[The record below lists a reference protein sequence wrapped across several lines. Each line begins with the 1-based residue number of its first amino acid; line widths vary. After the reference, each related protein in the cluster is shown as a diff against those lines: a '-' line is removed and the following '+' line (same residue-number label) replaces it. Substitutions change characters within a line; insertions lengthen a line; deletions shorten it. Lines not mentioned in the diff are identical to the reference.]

1 MKSQGSG
8 GTGSAGPLAAG
19 PSGAGS
25 ARAAS
30 PPGDGD
36 RGAVNSSPV
45 NLPTPALVTQR
56 AAQRLPR
63 WALMLLCAAYLLPG
77 QFGREPWKNADI
89 TAFGYM
95 SSLAEGRSPWTAPAL
110 AGLPG
115 DGALLPYWLGA
126 LSIKALPF
134 IDPANA
140 ARVPF
145 ALLLAATLALI
156 WYSTQHLARTEAAQ
170 PVAFAFGGEA
180 SPLDYARALADGA
193 VLATIAS
200 LGLLQ
205 LGHETTP
212 ELVQLSGVALFMWV
226 LAAAPTR
233 PRVAAGAAVV
243 ALTVV
248 AASGAPTIALA
259 LGASGFVICQWSRH
273 PGALGLRPWLILGM
287 LAGALVAAA
296 GHAWAWRAGIRWNS
310 AWELVRLSVWF
321 LWPGWLLA
329 LWTLWR
335 WRHHLAYRHIAVPSV
350 GVAVAM
356 VASLSM
362 GASDRALMLAVPG
375 VAVLAAFA
383 LPTLKRS
390 TGAAIDW
397 FTVFFFTALAI
408 VIWVFY
414 VGMMTGTPAKAAQR
428 IAALLP
434 GFEPHFSLAL
444 LVLAILGTAA
454 WLALVRWRTAR
465 VQHALWKSLVLPAS
479 GVALSWL
486 LMLTLGLPAFDYA
499 RSYRPWVYLVAQHVP
514 NGVCVA
520 AQLPRSALAALENYT
535 NWRIDAQGDV
545 IKNSECPYLLID
557 ENRHNLVSAPPGWT
571 LVAHLHRPSERD
583 ESTAVFKKATAPSP
597 RPADFGRVAL
607 AR

>member
-1 MKSQGSG
+1 MM
-8 GTGSAGPLAAG
+8 P
-19 PSGAGS
+19 
-25 ARAAS
+25 
-30 PPGDGD
+30 
-36 RGAVNSSPV
+36 PV

-77 QFGREPWKNADI
+77 QFWREPWKNADI

-95 SSLAEGRSPWTAPAL
+95 ASLADGRSPWTAPAL

-134 IDPANA
+134 IDAANA

-212 ELVQLSGVALFMWV
+212 ELVQLTGVALLMWV

-233 PRVAAGAAVV
+233 PRVAAVSAVV

-248 AASGAPTIALA
+248 AASGAPTIALG
-259 LGASGFVICQWSRH
+259 LGASGFLICQFSRY
-273 PGALGLRPWLILGM
+273 PGAKGLRPALILGM

-296 GHAWAWRAGIRWNS
+296 GHAWAWRAVAHWNS
-310 AWELVRLSVWF
+310 AWQLLRLGAWF

-335 WRHHLAYRHIAVPSV
+335 WRHHLTYRHIAVPSV
-350 GVAVAM
+350 GVAVAL

-362 GASDRALMLAVPG
+362 GGSDRALMLAVPG

-390 TGAAIDW
+390 AGSAIDW
-397 FTVFFFTALAI
+397 FSVFFFTALAI
-408 VIWVFY
+408 AIWVFY
-414 VGMMTGTPAKAAQR
+414 LGMMTGTPAKPAQR

-434 GFEPHFSLAL
+434 GFEPHFSPGL
-444 LVLAILGTAA
+444 LVLATLGTAA

-486 LMLTLGLPAFDYA
+486 LLLTLGLPVIDYA
-499 RSYRPWVYLVAQHVP
+499 RSYRPWVYLVAQQVP
-514 NGVCVA
+514 NHVCVA
-520 AQLPRSALAALENYT
+520 AQLPRSALAALEIYS

-545 IKNSECPYLLID
+545 VRNSECPYLLID
-557 ENRHNLVSAPPGWT
+557 ENRHAPVSAPPGWT

-583 ESTAVFKKATAPSP
+583 ESTAVFRKANAPLP

>member
-1 MKSQGSG
+1 MM
-8 GTGSAGPLAAG
+8 P
-19 PSGAGS
+19 
-25 ARAAS
+25 
-30 PPGDGD
+30 
-36 RGAVNSSPV
+36 PV

-134 IDPANA
+134 IDAANA

-156 WYSTQHLARTEAAQ
+156 WYTTQHLARTEAAL

-180 SPLDYARALADGA
+180 SPHDYARALADGA

-212 ELVQLSGVALFMWV
+212 ELVQLSGVALFLWT

-233 PRVAAGAAVV
+233 ARLAAGAAVV
-243 ALTVV
+243 ALTVI

-259 LGASGFVICQWSRH
+259 LGASGFVLCHRSRY
-273 PGALGLRPWLILGM
+273 PGALGLRPWLVLGM

-296 GHAWAWRAGIRWNS
+296 GHAWAWRAGLHWS
-310 AWELVRLSVWF
+310 SPWELVRLLAWF

-329 LWTLWR
+329 CWTLWR
-335 WRHHLAYRHIAVPSV
+335 WRQHLTYRHIAVPSV
-350 GVAVAM
+350 VVAVAL
-356 VASLSM
+356 VASLTM
-362 GASDRALMLAVPG
+362 GASDRALLLAVPG

-390 TGAAIDW
+390 AGSAIDW
-397 FTVFFFTALAI
+397 FSVFFFTGLAI
-408 VIWVFY
+408 AIWVFY
-414 VGMMTGTPAKAAQR
+414 LGMMTGTPHKAALR
-428 IAALLP
+428 IANLLP
-434 GFEPHFSLAL
+434 GFEPRFSPALLAL
-444 LVLAILGTAA
+444 AVLGMAA

-486 LMLTLGLPAFDYA
+486 LLLTLGLPVIDYA
-499 RSYRPWVYLVAQHVP
+499 RSYRPWVYLVAQDVP
-514 NGVCVA
+514 HGACVA
-520 AQLPRSALAALENYT
+520 AQLPRSALAALEHYT

-545 IKNSECPYLLID
+545 AKSTECPYLLVD
-557 ENRHNLVSAPPGWT
+557 ENRHDLVKAPPGWT
-571 LVAHLHRPSERD
+571 LVEHLHRPSERD
-583 ESTAVFKKATAPSP
+583 EYTAVFRRANLPAP
-597 RPADFGRVAL
+597 RPSDFGAVAS
-607 AR
+607 AP

>member
-1 MKSQGSG
+1 MM
-8 GTGSAGPLAAG
+8 P
-19 PSGAGS
+19 
-25 ARAAS
+25 
-30 PPGDGD
+30 
-36 RGAVNSSPV
+36 PV

-77 QFGREPWKNADI
+77 QFWREPWKNADI

-95 SSLAEGRSPWTAPAL
+95 SSLADGRSPWTAPAL

-134 IDPANA
+134 IDAANA

-170 PVAFAFGGEA
+170 PVAYAFGGEA

-193 VLATIAS
+193 VLATIAT

-233 PRVAAGAAVV
+233 PRVAAVSAVV

-248 AASGAPTIALA
+248 AASGAPTIALG
-259 LGASGFVICQWSRH
+259 LGASGFMICQFSRY
-273 PGALGLRPWLILGM
+273 PGALGLRPALFLGM

-296 GHAWAWRAGIRWNS
+296 GHAWAWRAALHWNS
-310 AWELVRLSVWF
+310 PWQLLRLSAWF
-321 LWPGWLLA
+321 LWPTWLLA
-329 LWTLWR
+329 PWTLWR
-335 WRHHLAYRHIAVPSV
+335 WRHHLTYRHIAVPSV
-350 GVAVAM
+350 GVAVAL

-362 GASDRALMLAVPG
+362 GGSDRALMLAVPG
-375 VAVLAAFA
+375 LAVLAAFA

-390 TGAAIDW
+390 AGSAIDW
-397 FTVFFFTALAI
+397 FSVFFFTALAI
-408 VIWVFY
+408 AMWVFY
-414 VGMMTGTPAKAAQR
+414 LGMMTGTPAKPAQR

-434 GFEPHFSLAL
+434 GFEPHFSPGL
-444 LVLAILGTAA
+444 LVLATLGTAA

-486 LMLTLGLPAFDYA
+486 LLLTLGLPAIDYA

-520 AQLPRSALAALENYT
+520 AQLPRSALAALENYS

-545 IKNSECPYLLID
+545 AKTSECPYLLID
-557 ENRHNLVSAPPGWT
+557 ENRHALVSAPPGWT

-583 ESTAVFKKATAPSP
+583 ESTAVFRKSNAPAP

>member
-1 MKSQGSG
+1 MM
-8 GTGSAGPLAAG
+8 P
-19 PSGAGS
+19 
-25 ARAAS
+25 
-30 PPGDGD
+30 
-36 RGAVNSSPV
+36 PV

-95 SSLAEGRSPWTAPAL
+95 SSLADGRSPWTAPAL

-126 LSIKALPF
+126 LAIKLMPF

-212 ELVQLSGVALFMWV
+212 ELVQLTGAALFMWV
-226 LAAAPTR
+226 LSAAPTR
-233 PRVAAGAAVV
+233 PRVAAVSAVI
-243 ALTVV
+243 ALTVI
-248 AASGAPTIALA
+248 AASGAPTIAMA
-259 LGASGFVICQWSRH
+259 LGASGFAICHWSRY
-273 PGALGLRPWLILGM
+273 PGALGLRPWLLLGM

-296 GHAWAWRAGIRWNS
+296 GHAWGWRAAMHWQS
-310 AWELVRLSVWF
+310 AWELVRLGAWF

-350 GVAVAM
+350 CVLVAL

-362 GASDRALMLAVPG
+362 GASDRALLLAVPG

-390 TGAAIDW
+390 TGSAIDW
-397 FTVFFFTALAI
+397 FSVFFFTTLAI
-408 VIWVFY
+408 AGWVFY
-414 VGMMTGTPAKAAQR
+414 IALMTGMPAKPALR
-428 IAALLP
+428 IARLLP
-434 GFEPHFSLAL
+434 GFEAHFSAPLLAL
-444 LVLAILGTAA
+444 AIIGMVA

-486 LMLTLGLPAFDYA
+486 LLLTLFLPMIDYA
-499 RSYRPWVYLVAQHVP
+499 RSYRPWVYLVAQDVP

-520 AQLPRSALAALENYT
+520 AQLPRSALAALENYS

-545 IKNSECPYLLID
+545 ARTSPCPYLLVD
-557 ENRHNLVSAPPGWT
+557 ENRHALVAAPPGWT
-571 LVAHLHRPSERD
+571 LVSHLHRPSEPD
-583 ESTAVFKKATAPSP
+583 ESTAVFRKVGVPAPKAAPT
-597 RPADFGRVAL
+597 R
-607 AR
+607 

>member
-1 MKSQGSG
+1 
-8 GTGSAGPLAAG
+8 
-19 PSGAGS
+19 
-25 ARAAS
+25 
-30 PPGDGD
+30 
-36 RGAVNSSPV
+36 
-45 NLPTPALVTQR
+45 
-56 AAQRLPR
+56 
-63 WALMLLCAAYLLPG
+63 MLLCAAYLLPG

-145 ALLLAATLALI
+145 ALLLAATLAFI

-243 ALTVV
+243 ALTVI

-259 LGASGFVICQWSRH
+259 TGASGFAICHWSRY
-273 PGALGLRPWLILGM
+273 PGASGLRPWLVLGM

-296 GHAWAWRAGIRWNS
+296 GHAWAWRAGLHWS
-310 AWELVRLSVWF
+310 SVWDLVRLSAWF

-335 WRHHLAYRHIAVPSV
+335 WRHHLTYRHIAVPNV
-350 GVAVAM
+350 GVAVAL
-356 VASLSM
+356 VASLTM

-375 VAVLAAFA
+375 IAVLAAFS

-390 TGAAIDW
+390 AGSAIDW
-397 FTVFFFTALAI
+397 FSVFFFTGLAI
-408 VIWVFY
+408 AIWVFY

-434 GFEPHFSLAL
+434 GFEPHFSPAL
-444 LVLAILGTAA
+444 LVLAVLGTAA

-479 GVALSWL
+479 GVAMSWL
-486 LMLTLGLPAFDYA
+486 LLLTLGLPAFDYA

-520 AQLPRSALAALENYT
+520 AQLPRSALAALEDYSS
-535 NWRIDAQGDV
+535 WRIDAKGDV
-545 IKNSECPYLLID
+545 AKTSDCPYLLVD
-557 ENRHNLVSAPPGWT
+557 ENRHNLASAPPGWE

-583 ESTAVFKKATAPSP
+583 ESTAVFRKSTAPSP
-597 RPADFGRVAL
+597 RPAEFRRVAL
-607 AR
+607 AH

>member
-1 MKSQGSG
+1 
-8 GTGSAGPLAAG
+8 
-19 PSGAGS
+19 
-25 ARAAS
+25 
-30 PPGDGD
+30 
-36 RGAVNSSPV
+36 
-45 NLPTPALVTQR
+45 
-56 AAQRLPR
+56 
-63 WALMLLCAAYLLPG
+63 MLLCAAYLLPG

-95 SSLAEGRSPWTAPAL
+95 SSLADGRSPWTAPAL

-134 IDPANA
+134 IDAANA

-233 PRVAAGAAVV
+233 PRVAAAAAVV

-259 LGASGFVICQWSRH
+259 LGASGFAICQFSRYH
-273 PGALGLRPWLILGM
+273 GAKGLRPWLLLGM
-287 LAGALVAAA
+287 VAGALVAAA
-296 GHAWAWRAGIRWNS
+296 GHAWAWRAVAHWNS
-310 AWELVRLSVWF
+310 AWQLLRLVVWF

-335 WRHHLAYRHIAVPSV
+335 WRHHLTYRHIAVPSV
-350 GVAVAM
+350 GVAVAL

-362 GASDRALMLAVPG
+362 GGSDRALMLAVPG

-390 TGAAIDW
+390 AGSAIDW
-397 FTVFFFTALAI
+397 FSVFFFTALAL
-408 VIWVFY
+408 VMWVFY
-414 VGMMTGTPAKAAQR
+414 LGMMTGTPAKPAQR

-434 GFEPHFSLAL
+434 GFEPHFSPGL
-444 LVLAILGTAA
+444 LVLATLGTFA

-486 LMLTLGLPAFDYA
+486 LLLTLGLPAIDYA
-499 RSYRPWVYLVAQHVP
+499 RSYRPWVYLVAQRVP

-520 AQLPRSALAALENYT
+520 AQLPRSALAALEIYS

-545 IKNSECPYLLID
+545 AKTSECPYLLID
-557 ENRHNLVSAPPGWT
+557 ENRHALVSAPPGWT

-583 ESTAVFKKATAPSP
+583 ESTAVFRKANAPSP
-597 RPADFGRVAL
+597 RPEEFGRVAL
-607 AR
+607 LAR

>member
-1 MKSQGSG
+1 
-8 GTGSAGPLAAG
+8 
-19 PSGAGS
+19 
-25 ARAAS
+25 
-30 PPGDGD
+30 
-36 RGAVNSSPV
+36 
-45 NLPTPALVTQR
+45 
-56 AAQRLPR
+56 
-63 WALMLLCAAYLLPG
+63 MLLCAAYLLPG

-95 SSLAEGRSPWTAPAL
+95 SSLADGRSPWTAPAL

-126 LSIKALPF
+126 LAIKLMPF

-212 ELVQLSGVALFMWV
+212 ELVQLTGVALFMWV
-226 LAAAPTR
+226 LSAAPTR
-233 PRVAAGAAVV
+233 PRVAAVSAVV
-243 ALTVV
+243 ALTVI

-259 LGASGFVICQWSRH
+259 LGASGFAICHWSSH
-273 PGALGLRPWLILGM
+273 PGALGLRPWLLLGM

-296 GHAWAWRAGIRWNS
+296 GHAWAWRAGMHWNS
-310 AWELVRLSVWF
+310 AWELLRLSAWF

-335 WRHHLAYRHIAVPSV
+335 WRHHLTYRHIAVPSV
-350 GVAVAM
+350 GVLVAL

-362 GASDRALMLAVPG
+362 GASDRALLLAVPG

-390 TGAAIDW
+390 TGSAIDW
-397 FTVFFFTALAI
+397 FSVFFFTTLAI
-408 VIWVFY
+408 AIWVFY
-414 VGMMTGTPAKAAQR
+414 IALMTGTPAKPALR
-428 IAALLP
+428 IAHLLP
-434 GFEPHFSLAL
+434 GFEAHFSAPLLAL
-444 LVLAILGTAA
+444 AIVGTVA

-486 LMLTLGLPAFDYA
+486 LLLTLGLPVIDYA
-499 RSYRPWVYLVAQHVP
+499 RSYRPWVYLVAQDVP
-514 NGVCVA
+514 SGVCVA
-520 AQLPRSALAALENYT
+520 AQLPRSALAALENYS

-545 IKNSECPYLLID
+545 ARTSPCPYLLVD
-557 ENRHNLVSAPPGWT
+557 ENHRAPVSAPPGWT
-571 LVAHLHRPSERD
+571 LVSHLHRPSERD
-583 ESTAVFKKATAPSP
+583 ESTAVFRKIGVGAPAPKAAAS
-597 RPADFGRVAL
+597 R
-607 AR
+607 

>member
-1 MKSQGSG
+1 MM
-8 GTGSAGPLAAG
+8 P
-19 PSGAGS
+19 
-25 ARAAS
+25 
-30 PPGDGD
+30 
-36 RGAVNSSPV
+36 PV

-126 LSIKALPF
+126 LSIKLLPF

-140 ARVPF
+140 ARLPF

-193 VLATIAS
+193 VLAAIAS

-212 ELVQLSGVALFMWV
+212 ELVQLSGAALFMWV

-233 PRVAAGAAVV
+233 PRVAAGAAVL
-243 ALTVV
+243 ALTVI

-259 LGASGFVICQWSRH
+259 LGAGGFAICHWSRY
-273 PGALGLRPWLILGM
+273 PGALGLRPWLVLGM
-287 LAGALVAAA
+287 LAGALVAVG
-296 GHAWAWRAGIRWNS
+296 GHAWAWRAALQWGS
-310 AWELVRLSVWF
+310 AWELVRLCAWF

-350 GVAVAM
+350 GVAVALA
-356 VASLSM
+356 ASLTM
-362 GASDRALMLAVPG
+362 GASDRALLLAVPG
-375 VAVLAAFA
+375 IAVLAAFA
-383 LPTLKRS
+383 LPTLKRA

-397 FTVFFFTALAI
+397 FTVFFFTTLAI
-408 VIWVFY
+408 VMWVFY
-414 VGMMTGTPAKAAQR
+414 VAMMTGTPAKPAQR
-428 IAALLP
+428 IEHLLP
-434 GFEPHFSLAL
+434 GFEPHFSAPLLAL
-444 LVLAILGTAA
+444 AVAGMAA

-479 GVALSWL
+479 GVALFWL
-486 LMLTLGLPAFDYA
+486 LLLTLGLPAIDYA
-499 RSYRPWVYLVAQHVP
+499 RSYRPWVYSIAQYVP

-520 AQLPRSALAALENYT
+520 AELPRSALAALENYSS
-535 NWRIDAQGDV
+535 WHIEAKGDV
-545 IKNSECPYLLID
+545 ARTSACPYLLVD
-557 ENRHNLVSAPPGWT
+557 ENRRNPVATPPGWT

-583 ESTAVFKKATAPSP
+583 EGTAVFRKVDAPLP
-597 RPADFGRVAL
+597 RPADFAGVAL
-607 AR
+607 TR

>member
-1 MKSQGSG
+1 MM
-8 GTGSAGPLAAG
+8 
-19 PSGAGS
+19 PS
-25 ARAAS
+25 
-30 PPGDGD
+30 
-36 RGAVNSSPV
+36 V

-134 IDPANA
+134 IDAANA

-170 PVAFAFGGEA
+170 PAAFAFGGEA

-200 LGLLQ
+200 VGLLQ

-248 AASGAPTIALA
+248 AASGAPTIALG
-259 LGASGFVICQWSRH
+259 LGASGFVICQFSRY

-287 LAGALVAAA
+287 LAGALVAWE
-296 GHAWAWRAGIRWNS
+296 GHAWAWRAAFHWNS
-310 AWELVRLSVWF
+310 FWQLIRLSAWF

-335 WRHHLAYRHIAVPSV
+335 WRHHLTSRHIAVPSV
-350 GVAVAM
+350 GVAVALM
-356 VASLSM
+356 ASLSM
-362 GASDRALMLAVPG
+362 GGSDRALMLAVPG

-390 TGAAIDW
+390 AGSAIDW
-397 FTVFFFTALAI
+397 FSVFFFTALAI
-408 VIWVFY
+408 FIWVFY
-414 VGMMTGTPAKAAQR
+414 VGMMTGTPAKPAQR

-434 GFEPHFSLAL
+434 GFEPHFSLSL
-444 LVLAILGTAA
+444 LVLAVLGTAA

-465 VQHALWKSLVLPAS
+465 VQHALWKSLVLPAT
-479 GVALSWL
+479 GVTLNL
-486 LMLTLGLPAFDYA
+486 LLLLTLGLPAIDYA

-520 AQLPRSALAALENYT
+520 AQLPRSALAALENYS

-545 IKNSECPYLLID
+545 AKNSECPYLLID
-557 ENRHNLVSAPPGWT
+557 ENRRALVAAPPGWT

-583 ESTAVFKKATAPSP
+583 ESTAVFRKTTAPTP

>member
-1 MKSQGSG
+1 
-8 GTGSAGPLAAG
+8 
-19 PSGAGS
+19 
-25 ARAAS
+25 
-30 PPGDGD
+30 
-36 RGAVNSSPV
+36 
-45 NLPTPALVTQR
+45 
-56 AAQRLPR
+56 
-63 WALMLLCAAYLLPG
+63 MLLCAAYLLPG

-126 LSIKALPF
+126 LSIKLLPF
-134 IDPANA
+134 IDAANA

-200 LGLLQ
+200 VGLLQ

-233 PRVAAGAAVV
+233 PRVAAGAAVLS
-243 ALTVV
+243 LTVI
-248 AASGAPTIALA
+248 AASGAPTIAMA
-259 LGASGFVICQWSRH
+259 LGATGFVLSHWSRY
-273 PGALGLRPWLILGM
+273 PGALALRPWLMLGM

-296 GHAWAWRAGIRWNS
+296 GHAWAWRAGIHWIS
-310 AWELVRLSVWF
+310 AWELIRLSVWF

-335 WRHHLAYRHIAVPSV
+335 WRHHLAYRHIAVPSA
-350 GVAVAM
+350 GAAVAL

-362 GASDRALMLAVPG
+362 GASDRALLLAVPG

-383 LPTLKRS
+383 LPTLKRA

-397 FTVFFFTALAI
+397 FSVFFFTAFAI
-408 VIWVFY
+408 LIWVFY
-414 VGMMTGTPAKAAQR
+414 MGMLIGTPAKVALR
-428 IAALLP
+428 IANLLP
-434 GFEPHFSLAL
+434 GFEAHFSAPLLAL
-444 LVLAILGTAA
+444 AIAGMAA

-486 LMLTLGLPAFDYA
+486 LLMTLGLPLIDYA

-520 AQLPRSALAALENYT
+520 AQLPRSALAALENYS
-535 NWRIDAQGDV
+535 NWRIDAKGDV
-545 IKNSECPYLLID
+545 VTTSECPYLLVD
-557 ENRHNLVSAPPGWT
+557 ENRHNPVSAPPGWA

-583 ESTAVFKKATAPSP
+583 ESTAVFKRPNAPTP
-597 RPADFGRVAL
+597 RPADFGRVAQ

>member
-1 MKSQGSG
+1 
-8 GTGSAGPLAAG
+8 
-19 PSGAGS
+19 
-25 ARAAS
+25 
-30 PPGDGD
+30 
-36 RGAVNSSPV
+36 
-45 NLPTPALVTQR
+45 
-56 AAQRLPR
+56 
-63 WALMLLCAAYLLPG
+63 MLLCAAYLLPG

-126 LSIKALPF
+126 LSIKLLPF

-156 WYSTQHLARTEAAQ
+156 WSSTRHLARTEAAQ

-200 LGLLQ
+200 VGLLQ

-243 ALTVV
+243 ALTVI

-259 LGASGFVICQWSRH
+259 LGASGFAICHRSRY
-273 PGALGLRPWLILGM
+273 PGALGLRPWLVLGM

-296 GHAWAWRAGIRWNS
+296 GHAWAWRAGIHWNS
-310 AWELVRLSVWF
+310 AWELVRLSAWF

-335 WRHHLAYRHIAVPSV
+335 WRHHLTHRHIAVPSV
-350 GVAVAM
+350 GAAVAL

-362 GASDRALMLAVPG
+362 GASDRALLLAVPG

-383 LPTLKRS
+383 LPTLKRA
-390 TGAAIDW
+390 TGSAIDW
-397 FTVFFFTALAI
+397 FSVFFFTTFAI
-408 VIWVFY
+408 AIWLFY
-414 VGMMTGTPAKAAQR
+414 SGLMIGTPANAALR
-428 IAALLP
+428 IAARLLP
-434 GFEPHFSLAL
+434 GFEAHFSAPL
-444 LVLAILGTAA
+444 LAIAIVGTAA

-465 VQHALWKSLVLPAS
+465 VQHALWKSLVLPAA

-486 LMLTLGLPAFDYA
+486 LLLTLCLPVIDYA
-499 RSYRPWVYLVAQHVP
+499 RSYRPWVYLVAQNVP

-520 AQLPRSALAALENYT
+520 AQLPRSALAALEHYS

-545 IKNSECPYLLID
+545 AKTTECPYLLVN
-557 ENRHNLVSAPPGWT
+557 ENRHAPVAPPPGWT
-571 LVAHLHRPSERD
+571 LVAHLHRPSEPD
-583 ESTAVFKKATAPSP
+583 ESTAVFRKATAPVP
-597 RPADFGRVAL
+597 RAPDFGRLAL

>member
-1 MKSQGSG
+1 
-8 GTGSAGPLAAG
+8 
-19 PSGAGS
+19 
-25 ARAAS
+25 
-30 PPGDGD
+30 
-36 RGAVNSSPV
+36 
-45 NLPTPALVTQR
+45 
-56 AAQRLPR
+56 
-63 WALMLLCAAYLLPG
+63 MLLCAAYLLPG

-126 LSIKALPF
+126 LAIKLLPF

-193 VLATIAS
+193 VLAAIAS

-212 ELVQLSGVALFMWV
+212 ELVQLSGAALFMWT

-233 PRVAAGAAVV
+233 PRVAAGAAVL
-243 ALTVV
+243 ALTVI

-259 LGASGFVICQWSRH
+259 LGASGFAICHWSH
-273 PGALGLRPWLILGM
+273 YPAALGLRPWLVLGM

-296 GHAWAWRAGIRWNS
+296 GHAWAWRAALHWNS
-310 AWELVRLSVWF
+310 AWELVRLCAWF

-350 GVAVAM
+350 GVAVALA
-356 VASLSM
+356 ASLTM
-362 GASDRALMLAVPG
+362 GASDRALLLGVPG
-375 VAVLAAFA
+375 IAVLAAFA
-383 LPTLKRS
+383 LPTLKRA

-397 FTVFFFTALAI
+397 FTVFFFTTLAI
-408 VIWVFY
+408 VMWVFY
-414 VGMMTGTPAKAAQR
+414 IAMMTGTPAKPALR
-428 IAALLP
+428 IEHLLP
-434 GFEPHFSLAL
+434 GFEPHFSAPLLAL
-444 LVLAILGTAA
+444 AVAGMAA

-479 GVALSWL
+479 GVALFWL
-486 LMLTLGLPAFDYA
+486 LLLTLGLPAIDYA
-499 RSYRPWVYLVAQHVP
+499 RSYRPWVYSVAQYVP

-520 AQLPRSALAALENYT
+520 AELPRSALAALENYSS
-535 NWRIDAQGDV
+535 WRIEAKGDV
-545 IKNSECPYLLID
+545 ARTSECPYLLVD
-557 ENRHNLVSAPPGWT
+557 ENRRNPVATPPGWT

-583 ESTAVFKKATAPSP
+583 EGTAVFRKANAPMP

-607 AR
+607 TR

>member
-1 MKSQGSG
+1 MI
-8 GTGSAGPLAAG
+8 
-19 PSGAGS
+19 
-25 ARAAS
+25 
-30 PPGDGD
+30 
-36 RGAVNSSPV
+36 SSV

-134 IDPANA
+134 IDAANA

-212 ELVQLSGVALFMWV
+212 ELVQLSGAALFMWV

-233 PRVAAGAAVV
+233 PRVAAGAAVL
-243 ALTVV
+243 ALTVI
-248 AASGAPTIALA
+248 AASGAPTIALT
-259 LGASGFVICQWSRH
+259 LGASGFAICHWSRY
-273 PGALGLRPWLILGM
+273 PGALGLRPWLVLGM

-296 GHAWAWRAGIRWNS
+296 GHAWAWRTGMHWNS
-310 AWELVRLSVWF
+310 AWELVRLCAWF

-350 GVAVAM
+350 GVAVALA
-356 VASLSM
+356 ASLTM
-362 GASDRALMLAVPG
+362 GASDRALLLAVPG
-375 VAVLAAFA
+375 IAVLAAFA
-383 LPTLKRS
+383 LPTLKRA
-390 TGAAIDW
+390 TGSAIDW
-397 FTVFFFTALAI
+397 FSVFFFTALAI

-414 VGMMTGTPAKAAQR
+414 VAMMTGTPAKPALR
-428 IAALLP
+428 IEHLLP
-434 GFEPHFSLAL
+434 GFEPHFSAPLLAL
-444 LVLAILGTAA
+444 AVVGMVA

-479 GVALSWL
+479 GLALSWL
-486 LMLTLGLPAFDYA
+486 LLLTLGLPAIDYA
-499 RSYRPWVYLVAQHVP
+499 RSYRPWVYSIAQYVP

-520 AQLPRSALAALENYT
+520 AELPRSALAALENYS
-535 NWRIDAQGDV
+535 NWHIEARGDV
-545 IKNSECPYLLID
+545 AKTSECPYLLVD
-557 ENRHNLVSAPPGWT
+557 ENRRNPVATPPGWL

-583 ESTAVFKKATAPSP
+583 EGTAVFRKANAPTP
-597 RPADFGRVAL
+597 RPAEFGRVAI

>member
-1 MKSQGSG
+1 
-8 GTGSAGPLAAG
+8 
-19 PSGAGS
+19 
-25 ARAAS
+25 
-30 PPGDGD
+30 
-36 RGAVNSSPV
+36 
-45 NLPTPALVTQR
+45 
-56 AAQRLPR
+56 
-63 WALMLLCAAYLLPG
+63 MLLCAAYLLPG

-95 SSLAEGRSPWTAPAL
+95 ASLADGRSPWTAPAL

-126 LSIKALPF
+126 LAIKLMPF
-134 IDPANA
+134 IDAANA

-212 ELVQLSGVALFMWV
+212 ELVQLSGAALFMWT

-233 PRVAAGAAVV
+233 ARKAAGAAVLS
-243 ALTVV
+243 LTVI
-248 AASGAPTIALA
+248 AASGAPTIAMA
-259 LGASGFVICQWSRH
+259 LGASGFAICHWSRY
-273 PGALGLRPWLILGM
+273 PGALGLRPWLVLGM

-296 GHAWAWRAGIRWNS
+296 GHAWAWRAGMHWNS
-310 AWELVRLSVWF
+310 AWELVRLSAWF

-335 WRHHLAYRHIAVPSV
+335 WRHHLTYRHIAVPSI
-350 GVAVAM
+350 GVAVAL

-362 GASDRALMLAVPG
+362 GASDRALLLAVPG

-390 TGAAIDW
+390 TGSAIDW
-397 FTVFFFTALAI
+397 FSVFFFTTLAI
-408 VIWVFY
+408 AIWVFY
-414 VGMMTGTPAKAAQR
+414 IALMTGAPAKAALR
-428 IAALLP
+428 LAHLLP
-434 GFEPHFSLAL
+434 GFEAHFSAPLLAL
-444 LVLAILGTAA
+444 AVTGMAA

-486 LMLTLGLPAFDYA
+486 LLLTLGLPVIDYA
-499 RSYRPWVYLVAQHVP
+499 RSYRPWVALVAQDVP
-514 NGVCVA
+514 AGVCVA
-520 AQLPRSALAALENYT
+520 AQLPRSALAALENYSS
-535 NWRIDAQGDV
+535 WRIDAQGDV
-545 IKNSECPYLLID
+545 EKMSPCPYLLVD
-557 ENRHNLVSAPPGWT
+557 ENRRAPVAAPPGWT
-571 LVAHLHRPSERD
+571 LVSHLHRPSERD
-583 ESTAVFKKATAPSP
+583 ESTAVFRKVGAAAPVPSP
-597 RPADFGRVAL
+597 AASR
-607 AR
+607 

>member
-1 MKSQGSG
+1 MMP
-8 GTGSAGPLAAG
+8 T
-19 PSGAGS
+19 
-25 ARAAS
+25 
-30 PPGDGD
+30 
-36 RGAVNSSPV
+36 V

-95 SSLAEGRSPWTAPAL
+95 SSIAEGRSPWTAPAL

-126 LSIKALPF
+126 LSIKLLPF

-145 ALLLAATLALI
+145 ALLLAATLVLV
-156 WYSTQHLARTEAAQ
+156 WRSTQHLARTEAAQ

-180 SPLDYARALADGA
+180 SPLDYARALADGS

-233 PRVAAGAAVV
+233 PRLAAGAAVV
-243 ALTVV
+243 ALTVI

-259 LGASGFVICQWSRH
+259 LGASGFVLCQWSRH
-273 PGALGLRPWLILGM
+273 GGALGLRPWLVLGM
-287 LAGALVAAA
+287 LAGALVGAA
-296 GHAWAWRAGIRWNS
+296 GHAWAWRTALQWNS
-310 AWELVRLSVWF
+310 LWELVRLSAWF

-350 GVAVAM
+350 GVAVAL

-362 GASDRALMLAVPG
+362 GGSDRALMLAVPG

-390 TGAAIDW
+390 AGSAIDW
-397 FTVFFFTALAI
+397 FSVFFFTGLAI
-408 VIWVFY
+408 AIWVFY
-414 VGMMTGTPAKAAQR
+414 IGLMTGAPAKAALR
-428 IAALLP
+428 IARLLP
-434 GFEPHFSLAL
+434 GFEAHFSAPL
-444 LVLAILGTAA
+444 LVIAIAGTLA

-486 LMLTLGLPAFDYA
+486 LLLTLGLPVIDYA

-514 NGVCVA
+514 NGGCVA
-520 AQLPRSALAALENYT
+520 AQLPRSALAALEHYT

-545 IKNSECPYLLID
+545 AKTSECPYLLVD
-557 ENRHNLVSAPPGWT
+557 ENRHALVNAPPGWT

-583 ESTAVFKKATAPSP
+583 ESTAVFKRTAAPSP
-597 RPADFGRVAL
+597 RPSDFGGIAL

>member
-1 MKSQGSG
+1 MM
-8 GTGSAGPLAAG
+8 P
-19 PSGAGS
+19 
-25 ARAAS
+25 
-30 PPGDGD
+30 
-36 RGAVNSSPV
+36 PV

-126 LSIKALPF
+126 LSIKLLPF
-134 IDPANA
+134 LDPANA

-212 ELVQLSGVALFMWV
+212 ELVQLTGVALLMWA
-226 LAAAPTR
+226 LSAAPTR
-233 PRVAAGAAVV
+233 PRPAGAAAVA
-243 ALTVV
+243 ALTVI
-248 AASGAPTIALA
+248 AASGAPTIALG
-259 LGASGFVICQWSRH
+259 LGASGFVLCHRSRY
-273 PGALGLRPWLILGM
+273 PGALGMRPWLALGM

-296 GHAWAWRAGIRWNS
+296 GHAWAWRAGMHLNS
-310 AWELVRLSVWF
+310 PWQLLRLGAWF
-321 LWPGWLLA
+321 LWPAWLLA
-329 LWTLWR
+329 LWTLYR
-335 WRHHLAYRHIAVPSV
+335 WRHHLTYRHIAVPSI
-350 GVAVAM
+350 GVAVAL

-362 GASDRALMLAVPG
+362 GGSDRALMLAVPG

-397 FTVFFFTALAI
+397 FSVFFFTGLAI
-408 VIWVFY
+408 AIWVFY
-414 VGMMTGTPAKAAQR
+414 LAMMTGVPAKAAAR
-428 IAALLP
+428 IVRLLP
-434 GFEPHFSLAL
+434 GFEPRFSPAL
-444 LVLAILGTAA
+444 LAVAVVGMVA

-479 GVALSWL
+479 GVALFWL
-486 LMLTLGLPAFDYA
+486 LLLTLGLPVIDYA
-499 RSYRPWVYLVAQHVP
+499 RSYRPWVAMVASDVP
-514 NGVCVA
+514 RNVCVA
-520 AQLPRSALAALENYT
+520 AQLPRSALAALEIYST
-535 NWRIDAQGDV
+535 WRIDARPDAV
-545 IKNSECPYLLID
+545 ASSSCPYLLVD
-557 ENRHNLVSAPPGWT
+557 ENRRAPASAPPGWA
-571 LVAHLHRPSERD
+571 LVSHLRRPSERD
-583 ESTAVFKKATAPSP
+583 ESTAVFSKIGIAAPAP
-597 RPADFGRVAL
+597 TPAA

>member
-1 MKSQGSG
+1 MMRS
-8 GTGSAGPLAAG
+8 
-19 PSGAGS
+19 
-25 ARAAS
+25 
-30 PPGDGD
+30 
-36 RGAVNSSPV
+36 V

-170 PVAFAFGGEA
+170 PAAFAFGGEA

-200 LGLLQ
+200 VGLLQ

-233 PRVAAGAAVV
+233 PHVAAGAAVV

-248 AASGAPTIALA
+248 AASGAPTIALG
-259 LGASGFVICQWSRH
+259 LGASGFVICQFSRY
-273 PGALGLRPWLILGM
+273 PGARGVRPWLILGM

-296 GHAWAWRAGIRWNS
+296 GNAWAWRAAIHWNS
-310 AWELVRLSVWF
+310 AWQLLRLCAWF

-335 WRHHLAYRHIAVPSV
+335 WRHHLTSRHIAVPSV
-350 GVAVAM
+350 GVAVAL

-390 TGAAIDW
+390 TGSAIDW
-397 FTVFFFTALAI
+397 FSVFFFTALAI

-414 VGMMTGTPAKAAQR
+414 AGMITGTPAKASQR

-434 GFEPHFSLAL
+434 GFEPHFSPSL
-444 LVLAILGTAA
+444 LVLAVLGTAA

-465 VQHALWKSLVLPAS
+465 VQHALWKSLVLPAT
-479 GVALSWL
+479 GVTLNL
-486 LMLTLGLPAFDYA
+486 LLLLTLGLPAIDYA

-520 AQLPRSALAALENYT
+520 AQLPRSALAALENYS

-557 ENRHNLVSAPPGWT
+557 ENRRAPVSAPPGWT

-583 ESTAVFKKATAPSP
+583 ESTAVFRKTSAPSP

-607 AR
+607 AP